1 MRLLIVD
8 DSSIMRRIIEK
19 NLNEYDIQI
28 IGMAA
33 DGDEALKLVRA
44 KMPDVITL
52 DITMPGMNGLACLDE
67 IIKIHPKTKV
77 MIITAL
83 SDKLT
88 GLKALDKGARGF
100 LYKPVNAQDL
110 AKAFDRLLKRPGP
123 NRGAGIRDS
132 ARRQ

>member
-19 NLNEYDIQI
+19 NLASYDIEI
-28 IGMAA
+28 IGMASNGEDA
-33 DGDEALKLVRA
+33 IEIIKE
-44 KMPDVITL
+44 KKPDVITL
-52 DITMPGMNGLACLDE
+52 DITMPGMDGLACLDQ
-67 IIKIHPKTKV
+67 IMIFHPKAKV

-100 LYKPVNAQDL
+100 LYKPVNAADL
-110 AKAFDRLLKRPGP
+110 EKAFNRLLKR
-123 NRGAGIRDS
+123 NEN
-132 ARRQ
+132 Q